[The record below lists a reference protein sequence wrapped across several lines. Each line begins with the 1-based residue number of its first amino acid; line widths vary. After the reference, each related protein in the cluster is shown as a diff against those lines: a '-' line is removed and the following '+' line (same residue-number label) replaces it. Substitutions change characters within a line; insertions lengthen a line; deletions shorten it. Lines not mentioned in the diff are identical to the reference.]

1 MVAGVRIYLIH
12 DHALTIALDLAI
24 GEKAHYTV
32 MSLQKELQK
41 ELQKSAIKELVDIVA
56 AYNSLSLYFS
66 TKSALEAGIDTI
78 KKVAY
83 QVARTDFIQNDIA
96 PKKTDTTSF
105 EIPVCYEL
113 PYAPD
118 IPFVMEQIGLSHQEI
133 IQHHH
138 GKKYTVY
145 MNGFVPG
152 FSYMGTLDP
161 LLQIPRKQ
169 VPTPNVPPGSVAIA
183 ANQTGIYP
191 VEVPGGWHV
200 IGRTPLKMFDKKQ
213 TPACLLSPGDTV
225 TFKPITAKE
234 FEHWI

>member
-41 ELQKSAIKELVDIVA
+41 ELPKSAVRELVDIVPA
-56 AYNSLSLYFS
+56 FNSLSLYFS
-66 TKSALEAGIDTI
+66 TKTALEAGIDTI

-161 LLQIPRKQ
+161 LLQLPRKQ

>member
-12 DHALTIALDLAI
+12 DHALTISLDLAI
-24 GEKAHYTV
+24 GEKAHNSV
-32 MSLQKELQK
+32 MTLQK
-41 ELQKSAIKELVDIVA
+41 ELQKSAIKELIDIVA

-83 QVARTDFIQNDIA
+83 QVARTDFIQNDTA
-96 PKKTDTTSF
+96 PKKTDITSF

-169 VPTPNVPPGSVAIA
+169 VPAPNVPPGSVAIA
-183 ANQTGIYP
+183 AHQTGIYP